1 MLRRFQFIVVLGF
14 VGGFVLSPSRAVAQA
29 DDDVPLGDFA
39 RSVRKAK
46 DPAPD
51 SVIDNDNLKKVLD
64 AVQDKIVKA
73 VPVFSIDESGK
84 KFSMKSPDGTC
95 SLSFDA
101 NAQALISNPFL
112 PEQLPQSELLK
123 LDGPATIDQNTLQLS
138 VYNGTKWNVKE
149 ITVGLTIVRPQPET
163 ATYYGSGKLITAA
176 DENSTPV
183 EKRSDLTMIY
193 HLKGNAAPSE
203 TTVFHEDLGLQLDPG
218 QEWHWAIIQ
227 ATGIRPKPYET
238 AKSTSADGH

>member
-1 MLRRFQFIVVLGF
+1 MLRRLQFIVVLGF
-14 VGGFVLSPSRAVAQA
+14 LGGLVLSPARVAAQA
-29 DDDVPLGDFA
+29 EDDVPLGDFA

-64 AVQDKIVKA
+64 SVPDKRPKGE
-73 VPVFSIDESGK
+73 PVFSIDESGK

-101 NAQALISNPFL
+101 NAQALISNPFV

-176 DENSTPV
+176 DENSTPI
-183 EKRSDLTMIY
+183 EKRSDLTVIY
-193 HLKGNAAPSE
+193 HLKGSAAPSE
-203 TTVFHEDLGLQLDPG
+203 TTVFREDLGLQLDPG

-227 ATGIRPKPYET
+227 ATGILPKPDEP
-238 AKSTSADGH
+238 AKSIVTDGH

>member
-1 MLRRFQFIVVLGF
+1 MVRRLQFNVVLVFVIGF
-14 VGGFVLSPSRAVAQA
+14 VVSPNRAAAQA

-39 RSVRKAK
+39 RTVRKAK

-64 AVQDKIVKA
+64 DVQDKRLKGE
-73 VPVFSIDESGK
+73 PVFSIDESGK

-101 NAQALISNPFL
+101 NAQALISNPFV

-149 ITVGLTIVRPQPET
+149 ITVGLTIVRPQPES
-163 ATYYGSGKLITAA
+163 ATYYGTGKLITAA
-176 DENSTPV
+176 DENTTPA
-183 EKRSDLTMIY
+183 EKRSDLTVIY
-193 HLKGNAAPSE
+193 HLKGSAAPSE

-218 QEWHWAIIQ
+218 QEWHWSIIQ
-227 ATGIRPKPYET
+227 AMGILPKPDEP
-238 AKSTSADGH
+238 AKPISTDGH